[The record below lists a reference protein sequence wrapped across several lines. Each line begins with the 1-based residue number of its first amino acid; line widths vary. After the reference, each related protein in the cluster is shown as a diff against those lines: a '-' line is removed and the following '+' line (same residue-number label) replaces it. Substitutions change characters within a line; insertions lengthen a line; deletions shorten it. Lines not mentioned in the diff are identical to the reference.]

1 VISVLRS
8 WKFTTLITR
17 QLTARLPN
25 LQPRGEI
32 ATAETLRIWQLAG
45 PCRPF
50 RFAVACLLPA
60 MAVLPTAGRAERLNV
75 ASFTDLA
82 RRCGSSVDPF
92 TLAAVAKT
100 ESNFRTLVVSDN
112 SSRRAREFDSLDQAV
127 ALADNLVARGH
138 SIDLGLMQ
146 INSAN
151 LRRLGYTSRD
161 ALDPCKSI
169 SGGALILSRNYASI
183 RNVGD
188 PQVALR
194 HALSQY
200 NTGNIHAGYR
210 NGYVRRVEQAAR
222 LLLLTITASPP
233 ATQFAR
239 TAAPFT
245 RQVLAASW
253 NVWGGAERSVAPPKV
268 LRSES
273 LLVF

>member
-1 VISVLRS
+1 MNIGRPPLQAAPLTLERPTAKGPALLLRS
-8 WKFTTLITR
+8 KVMTTGRHGIR
-17 QLTARLPN
+17 
-25 LQPRGEI
+25 
-32 ATAETLRIWQLAG
+32 WMAG
-45 PCRPF
+45 PRQRGRLAAACSLP
-50 RFAVACLLPA
+50 VALASLPA
-60 MAVLPTAGRAERLNV
+60 AGRAERLDI

-82 RRCGSSVDPF
+82 RRCGSSVDSF

-112 SSRRAREFDSLDQAV
+112 STRRAREFDSIDQAV

-151 LRRLGYTSRD
+151 LSRLGYTSRD

-183 RNVGD
+183 RNVGN

-200 NTGNIHAGYR
+200 NTGNIRAGYR
-210 NGYVRRVEQAAR
+210 NGYVRRVEQAAHS
-222 LLLLTITASPP
+222 LVLAMAYPP
-233 ATQFAR
+233 ATKVASA
-239 TAAPFT
+239 AAPFT
-245 RQVLAASW
+245 RQVLTAGLNA
-253 NVWGGAERSVAPPKV
+253 WGGAKRSIAPQV
-268 LRSES
+268 VFRSENF
-273 LLVF
+273 LVF